1 MMQSRFTD
9 EVSEAGGEGI
19 ALPRGNSWLP
29 GQQTGSSLW
38 AQTASATSSLCPPCP
53 ALGPGRG
60 QALDTYFLNG

>member
-19 ALPRGNSWLP
+19 ALPGGNSWLP

-38 AQTASATSSLCPPCP
+38 AQTASAVSCVPRAQP
-53 ALGPGRG
+53 LGLAVGRPSIPIS
-60 QALDTYFLNG
+60 